1 MYLCKLKKI
10 GKQKVSQ
17 IFYSSITW
25 PHTHLPIHTTSGCDK
40 LCLALPPCSSF
51 FHSLFNDL
59 TLLSEIEVHLVVD
72 VLPLW
77 VELLE
82 DLCKNIDRLLTAQS
96 SAFGL
101 ELLQQVFS
109 GHGFSDQ
116 ITAHRLLGQ
125 LHITERQE
133 EQQVS
138 VSIAKEQKS
147 LR

>member
-1 MYLCKLKKI
+1 M
-10 GKQKVSQ
+10 
-17 IFYSSITW
+17 
-25 PHTHLPIHTTSGCDK
+25 PHTLTYPFAPQVAVTSCVWPRP
-40 LCLALPPCSSF
+40 LAVAF
-51 FHSLFNDL
+51 FHSLFNYL
-59 TLLSEIEVHLVVD
+59 ALLSEIEVHLVVD

-116 ITAHRLLGQ
+116 ITAHCLLSQ

-138 VSIAKEQKS
+138 INMAKEQKS